1 LQPVSFVY
9 NYFHSAPV
17 LHKSGIIRRKGKTLL
32 MNRWLFVLLMAVAF
46 APGFVSAQDTA
57 YKALRAV
64 GAQRGEK
71 ALNQVVAIVGQSGR
85 PQPVA
90 WRVTL
95 DDPGARGGE
104 RELDIVS
111 GRISSERAPSR
122 PPVSGTRPIDLT
134 KLNLDSDAAFR
145 AAEQEARRNQVG
157 FDSMNYRL
165 SVDGASGQGVWTLE
179 MLDYE
184 QRPVGTVRIAAS
196 NGTLLSAGNWVSE
209 GQVVHGPP
217 TRQRSDAEA
226 LAGPPPPA
234 NGGVNPP
241 ADYRQPEYQDQKAA
255 SSSDD
260 YDVHAGETA
269 VQQAN
274 RYGASVVQF
283 GHTVVRKT
291 TRAFQTVGGWFQEK
305 FTGHNTIDPKHGQD
319 DEIDQEEPSADRS
332 SQPGPSHDPYNQPV
346 TPPPE

>member
-1 LQPVSFVY
+1 M
-9 NYFHSAPV
+9 
-17 LHKSGIIRRKGKTLL
+17 LHKAVFIRTKGKTFL
-32 MNRWLFVLLMAVAF
+32 MNRWLLVLLMAVAF

-57 YKALRAV
+57 YKALRTV
-64 GAQRGEK
+64 GAQRGER
-71 ALNQVVAIVGQSGR
+71 ALNQVVTIVGESGR

-95 DDPGARGGE
+95 DDPGAVAGE

-111 GRISSERAPSR
+111 GRISSERTPAR
-122 PPVSGTRPIDLT
+122 PPASGIRPIDLT

-165 SVDGASGQGVWTLE
+165 SVDAASGQTVWTLV

-196 NGTLLSAGNWVSE
+196 NGTMLSAGNWVSE
-209 GQVVHGPP
+209 GQVVHGPT
-217 TRQRSDAEA
+217 TRQRSDAEV
-226 LAGPPPPA
+226 LAGPPPPV
-234 NGGVNPP
+234 NGDLNPP
-241 ADYRQPEYQDQKAA
+241 VDHRQPEYQDQKPA

-291 TRAFQTVGGWFQEK
+291 TQAFQTVGGWFQEK
-305 FTGHNTIDPKHGQD
+305 FTGHNTIDPRRAQGGD
-319 DEIDQEEPSADRS
+319 NSQEESSADRS

-346 TPPPE
+346 TPPPQ

>member
-1 LQPVSFVY
+1 
-9 NYFHSAPV
+9 
-17 LHKSGIIRRKGKTLL
+17 
-32 MNRWLFVLLMAVAF
+32 MNRWLLVLLMAGAC
-46 APGFVSAQDTA
+46 APGFVSAQETA
-57 YKALRAV
+57 YKALRTV

-71 ALNQVVAIVGQSGR
+71 ALNQVVAIVGESGR

-104 RELDIVS
+104 RELDVVS
-111 GRISSERAPSR
+111 GRISSERTPARSPA
-122 PPVSGTRPIDLT
+122 SGIRPIDLT

-157 FDSMNYRL
+157 FDCMNYRL
-165 SVDGASGQGVWTLE
+165 SVDAASGQAVWTLV

-209 GQVVHGPP
+209 GQVVHGP
-217 TRQRSDAEA
+217 TARQHSDAEA
-226 LAGPPPPA
+226 LAGPPAPA
-234 NGGVNPP
+234 NRDVNPP
-241 ADYRQPEYQDQKAA
+241 ADYRQPENQDQKVA

-274 RYGASVVQF
+274 RYGATVLQF

-305 FTGHNTIDPKHGQD
+305 FTGHNTVDPKHTQD
-319 DEIDQEEPSADRS
+319 GDSEQEESSVDRS
-332 SQPGPSHDPYNQPV
+332 SQLGPAHDPYNQPV

>member
-1 LQPVSFVY
+1 
-9 NYFHSAPV
+9 
-17 LHKSGIIRRKGKTLL
+17 
-32 MNRWLFVLLMAVAF
+32 MNRWLLVLLMAGAF

-57 YKALRAV
+57 YKALRTV

-71 ALNQVVAIVGQSGR
+71 ALNQVVTIVGESGR

-104 RELDIVS
+104 RELDVVS
-111 GRISSERAPSR
+111 GRISSERTPAR
-122 PPVSGTRPIDLT
+122 PPTSGVRPIDLT

-165 SVDGASGQGVWTLE
+165 SVESVSGQTVWTLVL
-179 MLDYE
+179 LDYE

-209 GQVVHGPP
+209 GQVVHGP
-217 TRQRSDAEA
+217 TARQRSDAEA

-234 NGGVNPP
+234 NGDVNPP
-241 ADYRQPEYQDQKAA
+241 TEYRQPEYQDQKTA
-255 SSSDD
+255 SSTDD

-291 TRAFQTVGGWFQEK
+291 TRVFQTVGGWFQEK
-305 FTGHNTIDPKHGQD
+305 FTGHNTIDPKHAPDGD
-319 DEIDQEEPSADRS
+319 SDQEESSADRS
-332 SQPGPSHDPYNQPV
+332 SQPSPSHDPYSQPV